1 MNPRP
6 NNDHVTRR
14 AGAAPAPPRA
24 PGASGS
30 VLIIVMWISFG
41 VVALALYFAHS
52 MQMSLRVADNQVASM
67 EADQALEG
75 GMLYYSNIL
84 AGVIKLNQQ
93 LNAQGRFPPY
103 MLPSTNFYKVAG
115 VEVGPGRFWVIGRDT
130 NDSLFSYRSK
140 EPSFGLT
147 DEAARINLINL
158 GNSNLY
164 GISPDSITNTNLL
177 QNLPGMTLPL
187 LSCIYDWATTNT
199 VACQNGA
206 KYATYQGLN
215 PGYECKMT
223 NFDTIGELRMVY
235 GMTLGDLYGEDANL
249 NGALDPN
256 EDDGNLLPPMDN
268 GDGKLDPGLL
278 EYFTTWTHEPT
289 NLGVFS
295 TTPTNRQTVTSF
307 SGLTNF
313 IATNFPNVYSDLAGT
328 MPRTMT
334 AKSILEFALKSG
346 ITPEDLAIIEP
357 FLLNSSNSVG
367 LLNVNTATATTL
379 ACLPGIGND
388 GVMGL
393 GSANAQTILQYR
405 QNNPQYLDSCY
416 WMIGALNSLGSAN
429 VTNLVQQVGP
439 YITSHSWQYS
449 ADIVAVGHNGRGYRR
464 VKFVYDCSSGVPLIV
479 FRQDLTYLGWALG
492 KKIHD
497 QLLAGTYN

>member
-1 MNPRP
+1 
-6 NNDHVTRR
+6 
-14 AGAAPAPPRA
+14 
-24 PGASGS
+24 
-30 VLIIVMWISFG
+30 
-41 VVALALYFAHS
+41 
-52 MQMSLRVADNQVASM
+52 
-67 EADQALEG
+67 
-75 GMLYYSNIL
+75 
-84 AGVIKLNQQ
+84 
-93 LNAQGRFPPY
+93 
-103 MLPSTNFYKVAG
+103 
-115 VEVGPGRFWVIGRDT
+115 
-130 NDSLFSYRSK
+130 
-140 EPSFGLT
+140 
-147 DEAARINLINL
+147 
-158 GNSNLY
+158 
-164 GISPDSITNTNLL
+164 
-177 QNLPGMTLPL
+177 
-187 LSCIYDWATTNT
+187 
-199 VACQNGA
+199 
-206 KYATYQGLN
+206 
-215 PGYECKMT
+215 
-223 NFDTIGELRMVY
+223 
-235 GMTLGDLYGEDANL
+235 
-249 NGALDPN
+249 
-256 EDDGNLLPPMDN
+256 
-268 GDGKLDPGLL
+268 
-278 EYFTTWTHEPT
+278 
-289 NLGVFS
+289 
-295 TTPTNRQTVTSF
+295 
-307 SGLTNF
+307 
-313 IATNFPNVYSDLAGT
+313 
-328 MPRTMT
+328 MT